1 MHILQMEQLY
11 RSWNKRMFLQ
21 KVLNTCPIYML
32 IFAVDFR
39 LRTCDSI
46 PVIRIINALQLNSAF
61 PIAFG
66 AEKMTCQ
73 QWHLATWAYT
83 LTFVSY
89 ARHQNSAQNMRRILL
104 EGGMD
109 LTSLDNQ
116 QNK

>member
-1 MHILQMEQLY
+1 MHILQMEQPCP
-11 RSWNKRMFLQ
+11 SWNERMFLQ
-21 KVLNTCPIYML
+21 KVLNMCPIYML

-39 LRTCDSI
+39 LRMCGSI
-46 PVIRIINALQLNSAF
+46 PAIRIINALQSNSAF

-66 AEKMTCQ
+66 AEKMTCR
-73 QWHLATWAYT
+73 QWHLAMWAWT

-109 LTSLDNQ
+109 LTSLDNR